1 MIDVTAVETAETVAD
16 LLGRL
21 GGIPAQR
28 VYLHPAPGTAREADV
43 IQVHDHGGRLC
54 ELIEGVLVEKAMGYF
69 ESLLAGVLIQL
80 LRNFLDRQ
88 PLGIVAGPD
97 GMMRLAQGLVRIPD
111 ISFVSWDRLP
121 GRRVPHEPIPD
132 LAPDLAVEVIS
143 EGNTPAEMRRK
154 VAEYFAAGVRL
165 VWLIYPETRAAEA
178 FTAPDRMVRI
188 GEDGML
194 DGGEVLPGFALAMR
208 EWFARADPQPPQVQP
223 PP

>member
-1 MIDVTAVETAETVAD
+1 MADVTAVETTETVAD

-21 GGIPAQR
+21 GGIHAQR
-28 VYLHPAPGTAREADV
+28 VLLRPAPGTAREEDLLYAH
-43 IQVHDHGGRLC
+43 VHLGRLC
-54 ELIEGVLVEKAMGYF
+54 ELVDGVLVEKAIGYF

-97 GMMRLAQGLVRIPD
+97 GMMRLTQGLVRIPD
-111 ISFVSWDRLP
+111 ISFVSWGRLP
-121 GRRVPHEPIPD
+121 GHRVPHEPIPH

-165 VWLIYPETRAAEA
+165 VWLVYPETRTAEV
-178 FTAPDRMVRI
+178 FTAPDRMLRI
-188 GEDGML
+188 GEDGTL
-194 DGGEVLPGFALAMR
+194 DGGDVIAGFALSMR
-208 EWFARADPQPPQVQP
+208 EWFARADPRPDVQP
-223 PP
+223 PR